1 MLGGH
6 RELLLHPK
14 EAEVLQPGGEAIDK
28 GEAGAG
34 EGADLHQEP
43 EEEKVFPE
51 N

>member
-14 EAEVLQPGGEAIDK
+14 EAEVLQPGGEAIDE
-28 GEAGAG
+28 GEAG
-34 EGADLHQEP
+34 EGADLYQEP